1 MKELPEIARIRD
13 NVRHEIAA
21 AGYRT
26 VELFAHENGLDKS
39 TLSRLLNGSREPRI
53 GTLIRIANALGI
65 PTAQLFDF
73 RKPALL
79 AAERPARP
87 FRS

>member
-1 MKELPEIARIRD
+1 MIRSNIQKEIAD
-13 NVRHEIAA
+13 

-39 TLSRLLNGSREPRI
+39 TLSRVLNGSREPRI

-65 PTAQLFDF
+65 PLTQLVEF
-73 RKPALL
+73 RPPHLL
-79 AAERPARP
+79 AAEKPRKPYR
-87 FRS
+87 